1 MKEALKRWGSLD
13 TLLGVPKKKSAHTAK
28 DDILE
33 SIAEARYY
41 KEVIFQGKK

>member
-13 TLLGVPKKKSAHTAK
+13 LLLGVPKKKNKHLAR

-33 SIAEARYY
+33 SIAEAKYY
-41 KEVIFQGKK
+41 KEVVFQGKK